1 MSTKIQV
8 RRGTA
13 YEWASANPTLA
24 AGEIGFET
32 NTGKFKIGDGTLAW
46 TSLLYVTD
54 TTDFVGVL
62 SAANGGTG
70 NAYVDRT
77 VIAQASSPA
86 TISGSATADV
96 MTSVFQSSG
105 TDKYVTLQASSSY
118 YVEVFIPFSKAASA
132 STSTFRMS
140 VIYKNASTGADITP
154 SGLYFPWNTVTSA
167 GADLSGTIYATT
179 ASGNNG
185 ANSIVSVTNTSAGIL
200 NRYLRAVG
208 YIFTGATVP
217 KFTIGFAQSVAPS
230 SGVPTVSNT
239 YIAVY
244 KLTTSSATM
253 NGAWQS

>member
-13 YEWASANPTLA
+13 AQWTSANPTLA

-32 NTGKFKIGDGTLAW
+32 DTGKFKIGDGTTAW
-46 TSLLYVTD
+46 SSLLYATD
-54 TTDFVGVL
+54 TTEFVGVL

-77 VIAQASSPA
+77 VIAQASAPT
-86 TISGSATADV
+86 TINGSATADV
-96 MTSVFQSSG
+96 MTSAFQSSG
-105 TDKYVTLQASSSY
+105 ADRYITLQASSSY

-132 STSTFRMS
+132 SASAFRAS

-154 SGLYFPWNTVTSA
+154 SALYFAWNTVSSSA
-167 GADLSGTIYATT
+167 ADLSGVIYATT

-185 ANSIVSVTNTSAGIL
+185 VNSIVSVTGTNAGTL
-200 NRYLRAVG
+200 TRYLRAVG